1 MSLTYSEKMARLRAK
16 KQVERDRNRAAGLCP
31 CGYKRDSP
39 ELIQCRRC
47 RNEAQ
52 RHKNRL
58 IFPGGLTPKR
68 KEKLGTIEQSRGEA

>member
-16 KQVERDRNRAAGLCP
+16 KQDERDSNRAAGLCP
-31 CGYKRDSP
+31 CGGKRDSP
-39 ELIQCRRC
+39 ELIRCRRC

-58 IFPGGLTPKR
+58 VFPCGPTPRR
-68 KEKLGTIEQSRGEA
+68 KERLEV